1 MPNKESYSTFIL
13 SSTSRTNSLNLFF
26 FYPDLFLH
34 SFAPSLTPLIH
45 PTSLHHYLTQV
56 FLLFSPTLIHISP
69 ISLPIISPQS
79 FPILSFH
86 ILLPLLLLRSPT
98 PLSHSSLFHSSYL
111 DYSFIPLFQPN
122 FHPSFSHLLPNPS
135 LSPPY

>member
-26 FYPDLFLH
+26 FIPI
-34 SFAPSLTPLIH
+34 SFYTLLPPLIH

-56 FLLFSPTLIHISP
+56 FLLFSPTLIHIFP
-69 ISLPIISPQS
+69 IFLPIISTQS
-79 FPILSFH
+79 FTILSFH

-98 PLSHSSLFHSSYL
+98 PLSHFSLFHSSLL

-122 FHPSFSHLLPNPS
+122 VHPSFSHPLSNPS

>member
-56 FLLFSPTLIHISP
+56 FLLFSPTLIHIFP
-69 ISLPIISPQS
+69 IFLPIISTQS
-79 FPILSFH
+79 FTILSFH
-86 ILLPLLLLRSPT
+86 ILLPLLLPTFTFLSVSFISFRLLFYTTFSTQRSP
-98 PLSHSSLFHSSYL
+98 LF
-111 DYSFIPLFQPN
+111 
-122 FHPSFSHLLPNPS
+122 
-135 LSPPY
+135 LSPTL